1 MMVGRQTFSI
11 KNGSFSDDIRSIFW
25 GFHPIGGTET
35 SDVLGEWAVCQV
47 DAKAEAHHHLRGM
60 GFWAPGGGLR

>member
-47 DAKAEAHHHLRGM
+47 DAKAEAITTSEAWVFGHLE
-60 GFWAPGGGLR
+60 AD